1 MEVDIMDAKVGTEA
15 TKVTVTKAVVAAV
28 EGKTV
33 AILLLMVGIGELVA
47 MEKKPAGVVMVV
59 VELAESDEL
68 EEGRLAQAAL
78 LRRTEEISRG

>member
-1 MEVDIMDAKVGTEA
+1 MGTEA